1 MTFFDA
7 LLAVLVGAI
16 GPLPVMVVLFGV
28 VVTLFYLSVT
38 AYRYYYP
45 WTRPLLIFGL
55 IVAVWVLVALF
66 ILTEV
71 SELPPFSWTPA

>member
-16 GPLPVMVVLFGV
+16 GPLLVMVVLFGI
-28 VVTLFYLSVT
+28 VVTLFYLSAT

-45 WTRPLLIFGL
+45 WTRPRYYY
-55 IVAVWVLVALF
+55 
-66 ILTEV
+66 
-71 SELPPFSWTPA
+71 P

>member
-28 VVTLFYLSVT
+28 VVTLFCLSAT
-38 AYRYYYP
+38 AHQYYYP
-45 WTRPLLIFGL
+45 WIRPLLIFGL

>member
-28 VVTLFYLSVT
+28 VVTLFYLSAT
-38 AYRYYYP
+38 AHQYYYP
-45 WTRPLLIFGL
+45 WIRPLLIFGL

>member
-28 VVTLFYLSVT
+28 VVTLFCLSAT
-38 AYRYYYP
+38 AHQYYYP
-45 WTRPLLIFGL
+45 WIRPLLLLGL
-55 IVAVWVLVALF
+55 IIAVWVLVALF